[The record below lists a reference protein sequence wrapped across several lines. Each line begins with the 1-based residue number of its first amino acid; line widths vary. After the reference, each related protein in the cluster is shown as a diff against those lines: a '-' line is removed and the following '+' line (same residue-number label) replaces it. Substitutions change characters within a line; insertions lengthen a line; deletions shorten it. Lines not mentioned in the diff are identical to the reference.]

1 MGIFLCDSGTHE
13 YTFSLTNVLMCKE
26 TGYENKMDEY
36 TFSLTNVLMCKETGY
51 ENKMDEYTFRLTNVL
66 MCKKQ
71 DMKIKW
77 MNTRLLQD

>member
-1 MGIFLCDSGTHE
+1 
-13 YTFSLTNVLMCKE
+13 
-26 TGYENKMDEY
+26 MDEY